1 VPVAHEGQAK
11 LPAVSGSS
19 GHLVIERLVTDKEQP
34 VWPGQ
39 VFGDPAL
46 SFEAAM
52 QQYVKATQDRFVHQ
66 HLPSQ
71 PVIAEPNRRRKEA
84 EGRVQRHQLLEQ
96 RKREDRVWRSD
107 KAAFSRVKREH
118 QKLRKVQRKQQM
130 GVWEQE
136 LANWIQR
143 RQQRCAQHQARKLEN
158 EVWHQRNQALQTGG
172 DADPVKRDWLAVLV
186 ITDNCSRRCLGLP
199 LFRSGA
205 GVTSQEVVNALRTC
219 LPPELQFMISD
230 QGTHFKTQLMKQLAQ
245 EKEFVHVLVYRH
257 RPQSNGIAERFVLTF
272 KRWLRNHSWNSPEK
286 MEILIALFVSEYNQR
301 PHQGLA
307 IPGLSP
313 NEFAQRFWLM

>member
-1 VPVAHEGQAK
+1 MPVTHEGQEK

-19 GHLVIERLVTDKEQP
+19 GHLVIERVVTDQEQP

-39 VFGDPAL
+39 VFSDPAL

-52 QQYVKATQDRFVHQ
+52 RQYVRATQDRFVHQ
-66 HLPSQ
+66 RSPSQ
-71 PVIAEPNRRRKEA
+71 TVIAEPDRRRKEA

-96 RKREDRVWRSD
+96 RKREDRVWRSA
-107 KAAFSRVKREH
+107 KAVFSQVKKAH
-118 QKLRKVQRKQQM
+118 QKQRKVQREQQQS
-130 GVWEQE
+130 VWEQD
-136 LANWIQR
+136 LAAWIQR
-143 RQQRCAQHQARKLEN
+143 KEQRCVQRQVRKQEN
-158 EVWHQRNQALQTGG
+158 EAWHQRNHTLKTGD
-172 DADPVKRDWLAVLV
+172 DANPVKRDWLAVLV

-199 LFRSGA
+199 LFRSG
-205 GVTSQEVVNALRTC
+205 GSVTSQEVVNALRTC
-219 LPPELQFMISD
+219 LPPELQFMITD

-245 EKEFVHVLVYRH
+245 EIEFVHVLVYRH
-257 RPQSNGIAERFVLTF
+257 RPQSNGIAERFVQTL
-272 KRWLRNHSWNSPEK
+272 KRWLRNYSWNSFEE
-286 MEILIALFVSEYNQR
+286 MEILIALFVSDYNQR

>member
-1 VPVAHEGQAK
+1 VPVAHEGQEK

-19 GHLVIERLVTDKEQP
+19 GHLVIERVVTDKEQP

-39 VFGDPAL
+39 VFSDPAL

-52 QQYVKATQDRFVHQ
+52 QQYVQATQDRFVHQ
-66 HLPSQ
+66 HLPSR

-96 RKREDRVWRSD
+96 RKREDRVWRTA
-107 KAAFSRVKREH
+107 KAAFSQVKKAH
-118 QKLRKVQRKQQM
+118 QKQRKVQREQQLS
-130 GVWEQE
+130 VWEQD
-136 LANWIQR
+136 LAAWIQR
-143 RQQRCAQHQARKLEN
+143 KEQRCVQHQVRKLEN
-158 EVWHQRNQALQTGG
+158 TAWHQRNYTLKTGD
-172 DADPVKRDWLAVLV
+172 DANPVKRDWLAVLV

-199 LFRSGA
+199 LFRSG
-205 GVTSQEVVNALRTC
+205 GSVTSQEVVNALRTC
-219 LPPELQFMISD
+219 LPPELQFMITD

-245 EKEFVHVLVYRH
+245 ENEFVHVLVYRH
-257 RPQSNGIAERFVLTF
+257 RPQSNGIAERFVQTL
-272 KRWLRNHSWNSPEK
+272 KRWLRNHSWNSPEE

>member
-1 VPVAHEGQAK
+1 MPVAHEGQEK

-19 GHLVIERLVTDKEQP
+19 GHLVIERGVTDKEQP

-39 VFGDPAL
+39 VFGDPEL

-52 QQYVKATQDRFVHQ
+52 QQYVQATQDRFVHQ

-84 EGRVQRHQLLEQ
+84 EGRVQRHQLWEQ
-96 RKREDRVWRSD
+96 RKWEDRMWRSA
-107 KAAFSRVKREH
+107 KAAFSQIKREH
-118 QKLRKVQRKQQM
+118 QQLPKAQREQQM
-130 GVWEQE
+130 GVWEQD
-136 LANWIQR
+136 LAAWIQR
-143 RQQRCAQHQARKLEN
+143 REQRCAQHQVRKQEN
-158 EVWHQRNQALQTGG
+158 EAWHQRNHTLKSG
-172 DADPVKRDWLAVLV
+172 DDTDLVRREWLAVLV

-245 EKEFVHVLVYRH
+245 EKKFVHVLVYRH
-257 RPQSNGIAERFVLTF
+257 RPQSNGIAERFVQTF

-286 MEILIALFVSEYNQR
+286 MEILIASFVSEYNQR